1 MPLHK
6 GAHLQIQELKDALAY
21 AEAIIDAIHEPL
33 LVLHSDLRVRSANM
47 AFYRTFKLTPQETIE
62 KFIYELDHGQWNI
75 ESLKKYLQKTLL
87 LKSPVKDFE
96 LAHSSKKAGEKFL
109 CFNGRKL
116 LLEGENGTMILLVI
130 EDITPRKKYEAQ
142 LEKEKKIIAENLR
155 LQYVSKQKDD
165 FISMASHELK
175 TPVTSIKAFAQLL
188 EHDFARERNAQGV
201 KMLTRMNAQIIKLTS
216 LIEDLLDVSKIE
228 GGKLQYHLADFD
240 LYQMIHACVREMQLT
255 TKMHKI
261 KVDVHGS
268 QIIYGDRDRIG
279 QVLTNLLSNA
289 IKYSPDSKDI
299 IVSTTITK
307 KFVCVHVRDF
317 GIGISKQKQ
326 SMVFERFFRV
336 TGVKEDTYPGLGLGL
351 YISSEIIKRHKG
363 KASVESVLGKGSVFS
378 FRLPLKKSEN
388 TT

>member
-6 GAHLQIQELKDALAY
+6 GAHIQIQELTDALAY

-33 LVLHSDLRVRSANM
+33 VVLHSDLRIRSANM
-47 AFYRTFKLTPQETIE
+47 AFYQTFKLNPKETEE
-62 KFIYELDHGQWNI
+62 KLIYELDRGQWDI
-75 ESLKKYLQKTLL
+75 DSLKKYLKKILSV
-87 LKSPVKDFE
+87 KSTVKDFE
-96 LAHSSKKAGEKFL
+96 LVLPSKKTGEKVL

-116 LLEGENGTMILLVI
+116 KLEGENETMILLVI

-142 LEKEKKIIAENLR
+142 LEKEKAILAENHR
-155 LQYVSKQKDD
+155 LQNISKQKDD

-188 EHDFARERNAQGV
+188 EHDFAKERNAQGV
-201 KMLTRMNAQIIKLTS
+201 KMLTRMNAQIVKLTS

-240 LYQMIHACVREMQLT
+240 LHVMIHDCVREMQLT

-268 QIIYGDRDRIG
+268 QIIYGDRDRVG

-289 IKYSPDSKDI
+289 IKYSPDSRDI
-299 IVSTTITK
+299 IVSTILTK
-307 KFVCVHVRDF
+307 KFVCVHVKDF

-326 SMVFERFFRV
+326 AKIFGRFFRV
-336 TGVKEDTYPGLGLGL
+336 AGVKEDTYPGLGLGL
-351 YISSEIIKRHKG
+351 YISAEIIKRHKG
-363 KASVESVLGKGSVFS
+363 VTSVKSVLGKGSTFS
-378 FRLPLKKSEN
+378 FKLALKKP
-388 TT
+388 